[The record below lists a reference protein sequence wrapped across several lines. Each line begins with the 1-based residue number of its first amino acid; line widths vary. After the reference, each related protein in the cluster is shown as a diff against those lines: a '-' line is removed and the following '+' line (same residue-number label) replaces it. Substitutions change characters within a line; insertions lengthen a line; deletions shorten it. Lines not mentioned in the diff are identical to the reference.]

1 MKYLLD
7 TCIISEMFKPKPERN
22 VVEWLLDQNETDLY
36 VSVLTFGELHR
47 GIERLPVSRKKE
59 GLHAWVE
66 NDLKERFLNR
76 TLDINI
82 MVAKTWGR
90 IQGLAEKKG
99 KPMPVIDSLIAA
111 TGIAY
116 GLIVVTRD
124 TADMEES
131 GAGLFN
137 PWIQ

>member
-7 TCIISEMFKPKPERN
+7 TCIISEMVKPKPERT

-47 GIERLPVSRKKE
+47 GIERLPGSRKKE
-59 GLHAWVE
+59 SLHAWVE
-66 NDLKERFLNR
+66 NDLKERFSNR

-82 MVAKTWGR
+82 IVAKIWGR
-90 IQGLAEKKG
+90 IQGVAEKKG

-116 GLIVVTRD
+116 GLIVVTRNGAD
-124 TADMEES
+124 TEQS
-131 GAGLFN
+131 GVALFN

>member
-7 TCIISEMFKPKPERN
+7 TCIISEMVKPKPERN
-22 VVEWLLDQNETDLY
+22 VVRWLLDQNETDLY

-47 GIERLPVSRKKE
+47 GIERLPGSRKKE
-59 GLHAWVE
+59 SLHAWVE
-66 NDLKERFLNR
+66 NDLKERFSNR

-82 MVAKTWGR
+82 IVAKIWGR
-90 IQGLAEKKG
+90 IQGVAEKNG

-116 GLIVVTRD
+116 GLIVVTRNA
-124 TADMEES
+124 ADMEQS
-131 GAGLFN
+131 GVGLFN
-137 PWIQ
+137 PWMP

>member
-7 TCIISEMFKPKPERN
+7 TCIISEMVKPKPERN
-22 VVEWLLDQNETDLY
+22 VVRWLLDQNETDLY

-47 GIERLPVSRKKE
+47 GIERLPGSRKKE
-59 GLHAWVE
+59 SLHAWVE
-66 NDLKERFLNR
+66 NDLKERFSSR

-82 MVAKTWGR
+82 IVAKIWGR
-90 IQGLAEKKG
+90 IQGVVEKNG

-124 TADMEES
+124 TADMEQS